1 MGRLHWS
8 MIHLGL
14 IARDFTV
21 FNFSYQTRQGSIES
35 HAAALVSYITQIAST
50 DDEIYFISH
59 SLGCVIISH
68 ALPLLDDYNIKR
80 AVFLGPPLRGSTV
93 AAKLS
98 SVSFIRRYFGRP
110 FEQLAARQPV
120 TLTGPIQDRISIGVI
135 AGVLSKRWSLSPWF
149 SEPND
154 FLVAVDETKV
164 DGIQSHLEL
173 HCPHAVLMY
182 APHVLRA
189 TFNYLRHGR
198 FNTL

>member
-1 MGRLHWS
+1 
-8 MIHLGL
+8 MIHLAL
-14 IARDFTV
+14 FARDFNV

-35 HAAALVSYITQIAST
+35 HAAALVSYIKQRATT

-59 SLGCVIISH
+59 SLGSLVIGH
-68 ALPLLDDYNIKR
+68 ALPELVDFNLQR
-80 AVFLGPPLRGSTV
+80 AVFLGPPLKGSIV
-93 AAKLS
+93 AQKLLQ
-98 SVSFIRRYFGRP
+98 VPFIRRYFGEP
-110 FEQLAARQPV
+110 FAQLAARQPLDIAPAV
-120 TLTGPIQDRISIGVI
+120 QERILIGVI